1 MAFIAYLSAIVLL
14 IGLPLLGLAVGGKP
28 IPPYL
33 AFPPSAGNVSH
44 APFSWPIFAG
54 YALLILCGIIFLFLL
69 YRPKWR
75 VSEVALRPSLF
86 PWWGWIGIGL
96 VGIAWCI
103 AWTRFSWF
111 HRFQT
116 DTFTPL
122 WLGYIIAINGWTF
135 ARKGSSLLTNQRTTL
150 LLLFPLS
157 AFFWWFFEY
166 LNRFVE
172 NWSYTGACFQA
183 WAYFW
188 RATISFSTVLPAFA
202 STREWLLTWPWIDS
216 GFKQSLAI
224 HCPHPRI
231 LAWLVLIISLAGL
244 FGIGIWPNALFP
256 VLWISPL
263 LLILSLQG
271 LFGKKHLF
279 SAVSRGDWRL
289 FASSALAALMCGFF
303 WEMWNYLSLAKW
315 EYNVPFVH
323 GFQIF
328 EMPLLGY
335 AGYFPFG
342 LECAILVSWAG
353 VRIESI

>member
-1 MAFIAYLSAIVLL
+1 MGVT
-14 IGLPLLGLAVGGKP
+14 
-28 IPPYL
+28 
-33 AFPPSAGNVSH
+33 
-44 APFSWPIFAG
+44 
-54 YALLILCGIIFLFLL
+54 
-69 YRPKWR
+69 
-75 VSEVALRPSLF
+75 
-86 PWWGWIGIGL
+86 
-96 VGIAWCI
+96 WCL

-172 NWSYTGACFQA
+172 NWSYTGASFQA

-216 GFKQSLAI
+216 GFKQSLTI
-224 HCPHPRI
+224 RCPHPRI
-231 LAWLVLIISLAGL
+231 LAWLVLIISLTGL

-271 LFGKKHLF
+271 LLGRKHLF
-279 SAVSRGDWRL
+279 SAVSCGDWRL

-315 EYNVPFVH
+315 QYHVPFVH
-323 GFQIF
+323 GFQLF

-353 VRIESI
+353 IRIESI